1 MSNENEEIDL
11 KAEKSER
18 DTSSSMDKFDRLMFG
33 PRSAK
38 RNENVPSEAKSNQNH
53 ADGVDFNQLMGQIND
68 IMTSI
73 DKIKPALK
81 DLSPLLDYFRKK

>member
-1 MSNENEEIDL
+1 MSNEHEDV
-11 KAEKSER
+11 EKKQGGEQEHSGMNR
-18 DTSSSMDKFDRLMFG
+18 FDRLMFG
-33 PRSAK
+33 QRARK
-38 RNENVPSEAKSNQNH
+38 VENEAPEVKNK
-53 ADGVDFNQLMGQIND
+53 DGVDFNQLMGQIDD

>member
-1 MSNENEEIDL
+1 MSNENENEDLDL
-11 KAEKSER
+11 KQESEH
-18 DTSSSMDKFDRLMFG
+18 DSFKTDPFDRLMFG
-33 PRSAK
+33 PRGTRRHK
-38 RNENVPSEAKSNQNH
+38 NKVPDENSNQSNS
-53 ADGVDFNQLMGQIND
+53 DGVDLNHLMEQISD

>member
-1 MSNENEEIDL
+1 MSNENEDLDL
-11 KAEKSER
+11 KEKSER
-18 DTSSSMDKFDRLMFG
+18 ESSSMDPFDRLMFG
-33 PRSAK
+33 PRPAK
-38 RNENVPSEAKSNQNH
+38 RNKDEASEETSNQNH
-53 ADGVDFNQLMGQIND
+53 ADGVDFNQLMGQISD

>member
-1 MSNENEEIDL
+1 MSNENEEFDL
-11 KAEKSER
+11 KHEGKR
-18 DTSSSMDKFDRLMFG
+18 DSSSMDRFDRLMFG
-33 PRSAK
+33 PRGTT
-38 RNENVPSEAKSNQNH
+38 RNENKVQDENSNQSNTE
-53 ADGVDFNQLMGQIND
+53 GVDFNQLMGQISD